1 VWPGSW
7 FACAACAANGVA
19 AGANESERSSSAA
32 LSVAIST
39 LVMTALP
46 DTANVISPPSKRQAV
61 ALPFE
66 GIVRLFLSVRNR
78 IPTSLLRK
86 PPAPGFPPRP
96 LVPNQVVPWLGR
108 YSENHRPRG
117 FPRGRWH
124 LIRSC
129 PG

>member
-1 VWPGSW
+1 VGPGS
-7 FACAACAANGVA
+7 FACAVSAAKGVV

-32 LSVAIST
+32 LSVAITT

-46 DTANVISPPSKRQAV
+46 DTANVISPPSRRQAEPC
-61 ALPFE
+61 LYE

-96 LVPNQVVPWLGR
+96 LVPNQVVP
-108 YSENHRPRG
+108 Y
-117 FPRGRWH
+117 
-124 LIRSC
+124 
-129 PG
+129 